1 LKVHNFLIQYDKFFN
16 KKDVFLNLANIDTL
30 RQLILLS
37 FISFASINYTQMK
50 LVLKK
55 LKPLLIA
62 NLDS

>member
-37 FISFASINYTQMK
+37 FISFASINYTQTK